1 MASRVILC
9 LNCGSSS
16 LKFALYRI
24 DGGGEEHPLAQG
36 AVELNDE
43 QVTRL
48 WIRTTREKVE
58 KTGSEISSPSTPP
71 HALPV
76 ELKRLQLPHPDAV
89 RPRRVHARPRPGA
102 PARTTASP
110 FH

>member
-48 WIRTTREKVE
+48 WIRTTREKVA
-58 KTGSEISSPSTPP
+58 KTGSEISSPSTPL
-71 HALPV
+71 HALAV
-76 ELKRLQLPHPDAV
+76 ALKRLQLPHPHAV
-89 RPRRVHARPRPGA
+89 GHRLGHVRQQHGA
-102 PARTTASP
+102 PQRITHAL
-110 FH
+110 F